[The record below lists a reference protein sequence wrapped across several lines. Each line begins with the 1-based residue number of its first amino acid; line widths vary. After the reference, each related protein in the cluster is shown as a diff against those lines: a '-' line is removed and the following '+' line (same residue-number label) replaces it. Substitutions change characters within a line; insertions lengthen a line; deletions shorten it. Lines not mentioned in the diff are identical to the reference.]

1 MNKKDYQSP
10 LMEVYVLGAQ
20 MPLQASQSSVSASRS
35 GYGEAETDTW
45 GNEPS
50 GNGAKSR
57 GGDGDIDWD
66 IDF

>member
-1 MNKKDYQSP
+1 
-10 LMEVYVLGAQ
+10 MEVYVLGAQ
-20 MPLQASQSSVSASRS
+20 MLLQASVTASRS

-45 GNEPS
+45 GDEPS
-50 GNGAKSR
+50 GSAKSR

>member
-1 MNKKDYQSP
+1 
-10 LMEVYVLGAQ
+10 MEVYVLGAQ
-20 MPLQASQSSVSASRS
+20 MLLQASVTASRS
-35 GYGEAETDTW
+35 SYGEAETDTW
-45 GNEPS
+45 GDEPS